1 MTTVYDI
8 PPDVLIAN
16 VAGELKKLDTIKAP
30 DWAEFAKT
38 GVHKQMPP
46 KEEDWWYTRA
56 ASVMRRVYIDGPVG
70 VQRLRSFYGGKKNRG
85 SKPNRFARGS
95 GSVTRK
101 LLQQLETAGY
111 IQNTP
116 EGRIVSANGRKF
128 MDAVANDSKA
138 SVAEKYPG
146 LSKY

>member
-8 PPDVLIAN
+8 PPDVLIAK
-16 VAGELKKLDTIKAP
+16 VAGELKQLDTIKAP
-30 DWAEFAKT
+30 EWAEFAKT

-46 KEEDWWYTRA
+46 KEEDWWFTRA

-85 SKPNRFARGS
+85 TKPNQFRRGS

-101 LLQQLETAGY
+101 VLQQLESSGF

-116 EGRIVSANGRKF
+116 EGRVVSPEGRKF
-128 MDAVANDSKA
+128 IDGVAHSAKE
-138 SVAEKYPG
+138 SVAETIPAILKY
-146 LSKY
+146 

>member
-138 SVAEKYPG
+138 SIAEKYPG

>member
-128 MDAVANDSKA
+128 MDTVANDSKA
-138 SVAEKYPG
+138 SIAEKYPG

>member
-138 SVAEKYPG
+138 SAAEKYPG

>member
-1 MTTVYDI
+1 
-8 PPDVLIAN
+8 
-16 VAGELKKLDTIKAP
+16 
-30 DWAEFAKT
+30 
-38 GVHKQMPP
+38 MPP

-128 MDAVANDSKA
+128 MDTVANDSKA
-138 SVAEKYPG
+138 SIAEKYPG

>member
-85 SKPNRFARGS
+85 SKPNRFVRGS

-116 EGRIVSANGRKF
+116 EGRVVSQNGRKF
-128 MDAVANDSKA
+128 MDTVANDSKA

-146 LSKY
+146 ISKY

>member
-56 ASVMRRVYIDGPVG
+56 ASVMRRVYIDGPIG

-128 MDAVANDSKA
+128 MDAVANDSKT
-138 SVAEKYPG
+138 SIAEKYPG

>member
-46 KEEDWWYTRA
+46 KEEDWW
-56 ASVMRRVYIDGPVG
+56 
-70 VQRLRSFYGGKKNRG
+70 
-85 SKPNRFARGS
+85 
-95 GSVTRK
+95 
-101 LLQQLETAGY
+101 
-111 IQNTP
+111 
-116 EGRIVSANGRKF
+116 
-128 MDAVANDSKA
+128 
-138 SVAEKYPG
+138 
-146 LSKY
+146 

>member
-8 PPDVLIAN
+8 PPDVLIAK
-16 VAGELKKLDTIKAP
+16 VAGELKQLDSIKAP
-30 DWAEFAKT
+30 VWAEFAKT

-85 SKPNRFARGS
+85 TKPNQFKRGS

-101 LLQQLETAGY
+101 LLQQLESAGY
-111 IQNTP
+111 IKNTP
-116 EGRIVSANGRKF
+116 EGRVISAEGRKF
-128 MDAVANDSKA
+128 MDSVANSAKA
-138 SVAEKYPG
+138 EVVEQIPG